1 MALTERLAILITAN
15 GAQAMAE
22 FQKTGRT
29 AERSMRTLDG
39 RTQQIG
45 AGLTRAGAAMV
56 GFGAVTA
63 LGMFKAAQAAE
74 EQRLAVISLQ
84 NALSNSPVI
93 TNASTAA
100 FEAQAEALQQV
111 TVAGDEEIVSAQA
124 RLATFRVTR
133 DEIQGLTPLIVDYAR
148 KYGVDLVSAANNVG
162 KAMMGNVGALQRQGV
177 FIDEN
182 VYATDRYTAV
192 MQALRENAGGFAEAE
207 GATFTGQLEI
217 MKNRLGEVAEGVG
230 VGAVDA
236 FSNLL
241 GAVEGVSAA
250 FGSTS
255 AGSQAFVGQ
264 LLTYGAIGVT
274 ASGALSL
281 IAGGLV
287 RFAGQAKAA
296 ADAAYM
302 LYLRVRTSNITMG
315 QIAGGAGVAAG
326 ALALIAAGYSTVKG
340 TAAGFQAN
348 QRAIADAMSQ
358 SASAAGQ
365 LRGSLDN
372 LEGTDWQAGG
382 DEIRQAMEAAGIST
396 EEAAEAIREGGAA
409 LDELNRK
416 LLETGEVSDKTL
428 SAWEQ
433 VVFDPFGAG
442 GESVQE
448 DADRLTASLQ
458 VLNEQMNAT
467 DANNAAEA
475 AVEGLGNAAAGTE
488 EALQE
493 LSQAIDDYLNG
504 ITGVSGAQDDLEQSF
519 NTFFESLTAN
529 GPVFE
534 GMTAGAMA
542 NREAFSGLLADQ
554 GALIQS
560 MLDTGASTEEMSNAL
575 WQSVGRLNQTR
586 QAGLITEQQFDFLA
600 QSILGIP
607 ISSETTVTA
616 PGLSFAE
623 YQAREFER
631 AMNRLNGRHIAVYVD
646 AQLSAAAS
654 NALRAFASGTPSA
667 PQGLALVGED
677 GPELVDLNGGE
688 RIYPAG
694 ETRSLLGAGRPS
706 VAAGSSGG
714 GGVVVHI
721 HGDVYDADRLAD
733 KIGDALRRRER
744 AVAA

>member
-15 GAQAMAE
+15 GAQAMSE
-22 FQKTGRT
+22 FQRTGRA
-29 AERSMRTLDG
+29 AERSMRSIDD

-100 FEAQAEALQQV
+100 FEAQADALQQV
-111 TVAGDEEIVSAQA
+111 TVAGDEEIVAAQA

-148 KYGVDLVSAANNVG
+148 QYGVDLVSAANNVG

-302 LYLRVRTSNITMG
+302 LYLRVRTSNLTMG
-315 QIAGGAGVAAG
+315 QIAGRVGAAGAALAVVSVAWMRHADEQARVAAQSEAVRAAFAGEGSELKQLATAIGELTEGFNQASGDELTAAMRAAGLGVRDLADALNGSEADLDAFMNKLIETGEISEDTRPFVEQAMEAFAWSDNNTTVTDLDRLASALGVLRDEAAAVDQEEELFAGIGAGATDAAEAIDELRQSMDDFFASTFGVERAQDAVAESADALLQSLLENGPILQGMSVEARNNRAAFDEWSVAIGTAATEIAEYGAG
-326 ALALIAAGYSTVKG
+326 ALAAAGYID
-340 TAAGFQAN
+340 Q
-348 QRAIADAMSQ
+348 QRASLARARDMGLISTATFQHYD
-358 SASAAGQ
+358 GV
-365 LRGSLDN
+365 LRGIRR
-372 LEGTDWQAGG
+372 
-382 DEIRQAMEAAGIST
+382 EITTSVATPGLPGATSAM
-396 EEAAEAIREGGAA
+396 RELRG
-409 LDELNRK
+409 
-416 LLETGEVSDKTL
+416 
-428 SAWEQ
+428 
-433 VVFDPFGAG
+433 
-442 GESVQE
+442 
-448 DADRLTASLQ
+448 
-458 VLNEQMNAT
+458 
-467 DANNAAEA
+467 
-475 AVEGLGNAAAGTE
+475 
-488 EALQE
+488 
-493 LSQAIDDYLNG
+493 
-504 ITGVSGAQDDLEQSF
+504 
-519 NTFFESLTAN
+519 
-529 GPVFE
+529 
-534 GMTAGAMA
+534 
-542 NREAFSGLLADQ
+542 LAD
-554 GALIQS
+554 
-560 MLDTGASTEEMSNAL
+560 N
-575 WQSVGRLNQTR
+575 
-586 QAGLITEQQFDFLA
+586 
-600 QSILGIP
+600 
-607 ISSETTVTA
+607 
-616 PGLSFAE
+616 
-623 YQAREFER
+623 
-631 AMNRLNGRHIAVYVD
+631 LNGRTVRFTTIADVVGLDAMRELRGLRSSWSGGPVPGGGSEGVPRMLHGGEYV
-646 AQLSAAAS
+646 LSAD
-654 NALRAFASGTPSA
+654 
-667 PQGLALVGED
+667 V
-677 GPELVDLNGGE
+677 VD
-688 RIYPAG
+688 RIKRG
-694 ETRSLLGAGRPS
+694 DKSRGARMDT
-706 VAAGSSGG
+706 AGSSG

-733 KIGDALRRRER
+733 KIGDALRKRER